1 MAIGSADGTTNGPQ
15 ATKDRS
21 IAIGSGNGTTG
32 VAGAIASGVDSIA
45 IGTGAVAGSDRSVAI
60 GAGATTTASNQIV
73 LGTGIDTVVT
83 PGNATVGGTL
93 GVTGAT
99 TLAGLT
105 AGASTLDSAA
115 ITNNATVGGTFAV
128 TGATTLSTVTTTGLA
143 TLNSAAITNNATV
156 GGALNVT
163 GITTLTGALNADG
176 GVTTSSFDSM
186 TTDGTGQS
194 YIANAGGTVVMGV
207 QNGTAVTALIIE
219 QTGPAQLWGD
229 LLVKQVEGTDNGG
242 NLIVDKNATVGGTLA
257 VTGATTLATLTA
269 GASTLASA
277 AITGNATVGG
287 TLGVTGAT
295 TLNGATTVNNSL
307 AVNGATTLVGTA
319 NINTTGSAA
328 TTIGNSAAPV
338 ALTGS
343 TASMTGGSTNLT
355 LNNNGASFS
364 SAGAPVKVTGI
375 ANGTSDFDAVN
386 VRQFSNAVASVA
398 AAANIPGVDTNQKVS
413 MGLGLGSYMNSPA
426 LAFGGSYRFSSN
438 GVIRGSLSTGLSNGG
453 GQVVFGLGAGWS
465 W

>member
-1 MAIGSADGTTNGPQ
+1 M
-15 ATKDRS
+15 
-21 IAIGSGNGTTG
+21 
-32 VAGAIASGVDSIA
+32 
-45 IGTGAVAGSDRSVAI
+45 
-60 GAGATTTASNQIV
+60 
-73 LGTGIDTVVT
+73 
-83 PGNATVGGTL
+83 GGTL
-93 GVTGAT
+93 A
-99 TLAGLT
+99 
-105 AGASTLDSAA
+105 
-115 ITNNATVGGTFAV
+115 
-128 TGATTLSTVTTTGLA
+128 
-143 TLNSAAITNNATV
+143 
-156 GGALNVT
+156 
-163 GITTLTGALNADG
+163 
-176 GVTTSSFDSM
+176 
-186 TTDGTGQS
+186 
-194 YIANAGGTVVMGV
+194 MGV
-207 QNGTAVTALIIE
+207 QNGTTMTALIIE

-229 LLVKQVEGTDNGG
+229 LRVMQVTGTDNGG
-242 NLIVDKNATVGGTLA
+242 NLIVDKNATISGTLA
-257 VTGATTLATLTA
+257 VTGATTLT
-269 GASTLASA
+269 
-277 AITGNATVGG
+277 
-287 TLGVTGAT
+287 
-295 TLNGATTVNNSL
+295 GATTVNNSL

-438 GVIRGSLSTGLSNGG
+438 GVVRGSLSTGLSNGG